1 MGLISEK
8 LNNMLCEI
16 IGECFATNRMLDRG
30 MSLLDTKFAMK
41 NTATLLHPNLA
52 HVFLGAKFADGVG
65 DYIGSRNN
73 LVYYPATPIGDKD
86 YNTPLDF
93 VKDYYNYMMTLQT
106 STYDAIDEAV
116 EEGDYATKVFLDGL
130 VNNIV
135 EYTDIA
141 QTLVDVFGAYG
152 SNPINLQLL
161 DANIDK
167 HIHLN

>member
-16 IGECFATNRMLDRG
+16 IGECFAINRMLDRG

-41 NTATLLHPNLA
+41 NTAALLHPGLA
-52 HVFLGAKFADGVG
+52 HVFLGSKFADGIG

-86 YNTPLDF
+86 YIAPLEF
-93 VKDYYNYMMTLQT
+93 VKDFYTHMINLQT
-106 STYDAIDEAV
+106 MTYDAIDEAV
-116 EEGDYATKVFLDGL
+116 EEGDYSTKVFLDGFL
-130 VNNIV
+130 KNIV

-141 QTLVDVFGAYG
+141 QTLSDVFNSYG
-152 SNPINLQLL
+152 FSSVNLQLL

-167 HIHLN
+167 HIHL

>member
-16 IGECFATNRMLDRG
+16 IGECFAINRMLDRG

-41 NTATLLHPNLA
+41 NTAALLHPGLA
-52 HVFLGAKFADGVG
+52 HVFLGSKFADGIG

-86 YNTPLDF
+86 YIAPLEF
-93 VKDYYNYMMTLQT
+93 VKDFYTHMINLQT
-106 STYDAIDEAV
+106 MTYDAIDEAV
-116 EEGDYATKVFLDGL
+116 EEGDYSTKVFLDGFL
-130 VNNIV
+130 KNIV

-141 QTLVDVFGAYG
+141 QTLIDVFNSYG
-152 SNPINLQLL
+152 FSSVNLQLL
-161 DANIDK
+161 YANIDK
-167 HIHLN
+167 HIHL

>member
-16 IGECFATNRMLDRG
+16 IGECFAINRMLDRG

-41 NTATLLHPNLA
+41 NTAALLHPGLA
-52 HVFLGAKFADGVG
+52 HVFLGSKFADGIG

-86 YNTPLDF
+86 YIAPLEF
-93 VKDYYNYMMTLQT
+93 VKDFYTYMINLQT
-106 STYDAIDEAV
+106 MTYDAIDEAV
-116 EEGDYATKVFLDGL
+116 EEGDYSTKVFLDGFL
-130 VNNIV
+130 KNIV

-141 QTLVDVFGAYG
+141 QTLIDVFNSYG
-152 SNPINLQLL
+152 FSSVNLQLL

-167 HIHLN
+167 HIHL

>member
-16 IGECFATNRMLDRG
+16 IGECFAINRMLDRG

-41 NTATLLHPNLA
+41 NTAALLHPGLA
-52 HVFLGAKFADGVG
+52 HVFLGSKFADGIG

-86 YNTPLDF
+86 YIAPLEFFKDF
-93 VKDYYNYMMTLQT
+93 YTHMINLQT
-106 STYDAIDEAV
+106 MTYDAIDEAV
-116 EEGDYATKVFLDGL
+116 EEGDYSTKVFLDGFL
-130 VNNIV
+130 KNIV

-141 QTLVDVFGAYG
+141 QTLIDVFNSYG
-152 SNPINLQLL
+152 FSSVNLQLL

-167 HIHLN
+167 HIHL

>member
-16 IGECFATNRMLDRG
+16 IGECFAINRMLDRG

-41 NTATLLHPNLA
+41 NTAALLHPGLA
-52 HVFLGAKFADGVG
+52 HVFLGSKFADGIG

-86 YNTPLDF
+86 YIAPLEF
-93 VKDYYNYMMTLQT
+93 VKDFYTHMINLQT
-106 STYDAIDEAV
+106 MTYDAIDEAG
-116 EEGDYATKVFLDGL
+116 EEGDYSTKVFLDGFL
-130 VNNIV
+130 KNIV

-141 QTLVDVFGAYG
+141 QTLIDVFNSYG
-152 SNPINLQLL
+152 FSSVNLQLL

-167 HIHLN
+167 HIHL

>member
-16 IGECFATNRMLDRG
+16 IGECFAINRMLDRG

-41 NTATLLHPNLA
+41 NTATLLHPELA
-52 HVFLGAKFADGVG
+52 HVFLGSKFADGIG

-86 YNTPLDF
+86 YIAPLEF
-93 VKDYYNYMMTLQT
+93 VKDFYTHMINLQT
-106 STYDAIDEAV
+106 MTYDAIDEAV
-116 EEGDYATKVFLDGL
+116 EEGDYSTKVFLEKFL
-130 VNNIV
+130 KNIV

-141 QTLVDVFGAYG
+141 QTLIDVFNSYG
-152 SNPINLQLL
+152 FSSVNLQLL

-167 HIHLN
+167 HIHL

>member
-16 IGECFATNRMLDRG
+16 IGECFAINRMLDRG

-41 NTATLLHPNLA
+41 NTAALLHPGLA
-52 HVFLGAKFADGVG
+52 HVFLGSKFADGIG
-65 DYIGSRNN
+65 DYIGGRNN

-86 YNTPLDF
+86 YIAPLEF
-93 VKDYYNYMMTLQT
+93 VKDFYTHMINLQT
-106 STYDAIDEAV
+106 MTYDAIDEAV
-116 EEGDYATKVFLDGL
+116 EEGDYSTKVFLDGFL
-130 VNNIV
+130 KNIV

-141 QTLVDVFGAYG
+141 QTLIDVFNSYG
-152 SNPINLQLL
+152 FSSVNLQLL

-167 HIHLN
+167 HIHL

>member
-16 IGECFATNRMLDRG
+16 IGECFAINRMLDRG

-41 NTATLLHPNLA
+41 NTAALLHPGLA
-52 HVFLGAKFADGVG
+52 HVFLGSKFADGIG

-86 YNTPLDF
+86 YIAPLEF
-93 VKDYYNYMMTLQT
+93 VKDFYTHMINLQT
-106 STYDAIDEAV
+106 MTYDAIDEAV
-116 EEGDYATKVFLDGL
+116 EEGDYSTKVFLDGFL
-130 VNNIV
+130 KNIA

-141 QTLVDVFGAYG
+141 QTLIDVFNSYG
-152 SNPINLQLL
+152 FSSVNLQLL

-167 HIHLN
+167 HIHL

>member
-16 IGECFATNRMLDRG
+16 IGECFAINRMLDRG

-41 NTATLLHPNLA
+41 NTAALLHPGLA
-52 HVFLGAKFADGVG
+52 HVFLGSKFADGIG

-86 YNTPLDF
+86 YIAPLEF
-93 VKDYYNYMMTLQT
+93 VKDFYTHMINLQT
-106 STYDAIDEAV
+106 MTYDAIDEAV
-116 EEGDYATKVFLDGL
+116 EEGDYSTKVFLDGFL
-130 VNNIV
+130 KNIV

-141 QTLVDVFGAYG
+141 QTLIDVFNSYG
-152 SNPINLQLL
+152 FSSVNLQLL

-167 HIHLN
+167 HIHL

>member
-16 IGECFATNRMLDRG
+16 IGECFAINRMLDRG

-41 NTATLLHPNLA
+41 NTAALLHPGLA
-52 HVFLGAKFADGVG
+52 HVFLGSKFADGIG

-86 YNTPLDF
+86 YIAPLEF
-93 VKDYYNYMMTLQT
+93 VKDFYTHMINLQT
-106 STYDAIDEAV
+106 ITYDAIDEAV
-116 EEGDYATKVFLDGL
+116 EEGDYSTKVFLDGFL
-130 VNNIV
+130 KNIV

-141 QTLVDVFGAYG
+141 QTLIDVFNSYG
-152 SNPINLQLL
+152 FSSVNLQLL

-167 HIHLN
+167 HIHL

>member
-16 IGECFATNRMLDRG
+16 IGECFAINRMLDRG
-30 MSLLDTKFAMK
+30 MSLLDTKFDMK
-41 NTATLLHPNLA
+41 NTAALLHPGLA
-52 HVFLGAKFADGVG
+52 HVFLGSKFADGIG

-86 YNTPLDF
+86 YIAPLEF
-93 VKDYYNYMMTLQT
+93 VKDFYTHMINLQT
-106 STYDAIDEAV
+106 MTYDAIDEAV
-116 EEGDYATKVFLDGL
+116 EEGDYSTKVFLDGFL
-130 VNNIV
+130 KNIV

-141 QTLVDVFGAYG
+141 QTLIDVFNSYG
-152 SNPINLQLL
+152 FSSVNLQLL

-167 HIHLN
+167 HIHL

>member
-41 NTATLLHPNLA
+41 NTAALLHPGLA
-52 HVFLGAKFADGVG
+52 HVFLGSKFADGIG

-86 YNTPLDF
+86 YIAPLEFIKDF
-93 VKDYYNYMMTLQT
+93 YTHMINLQT
-106 STYDAIDEAV
+106 MTYDAIDEAV
-116 EEGDYATKVFLDGL
+116 EEGDYSTKVFLDGFL
-130 VNNIV
+130 KNIV
-135 EYTDIA
+135 EYIDIA
-141 QTLVDVFGAYG
+141 QTLIDVFNSYG
-152 SNPINLQLL
+152 FSSVNLQLL

-167 HIHLN
+167 HIHL

>member
-16 IGECFATNRMLDRG
+16 IGECFVINRMLDRG

-41 NTATLLHPNLA
+41 NTAALLHPGLA
-52 HVFLGAKFADGVG
+52 HVFLGSKFADGIG

-86 YNTPLDF
+86 YIAPLEF
-93 VKDYYNYMMTLQT
+93 VKDFYTHMINLQT
-106 STYDAIDEAV
+106 MTYDAIDEAV
-116 EEGDYATKVFLDGL
+116 EEGDYSTKVFLDGFL
-130 VNNIV
+130 KNIV

-141 QTLVDVFGAYG
+141 QTLIDVFNSYG
-152 SNPINLQLL
+152 FSSVNLQLL

-167 HIHLN
+167 HIHL

>member
-30 MSLLDTKFAMK
+30 MSLLDIKFAMK
-41 NTATLLHPNLA
+41 NTAALLHPGLA
-52 HVFLGAKFADGVG
+52 HVFLGDKFADSIG

-73 LVYYPATPIGDKD
+73 LVYYPATPIGNKD
-86 YNTPLDF
+86 YNTPLEF
-93 VKDYYNYMMTLQT
+93 VKDFYAQMINIQAI
-106 STYDAIDEAV
+106 TYDAIDEAV
-116 EEGDYATKVFLDGL
+116 DEGDYATKVFLDSL
-130 VNNIV
+130 IKNIV

-141 QTLVDVFGAYG
+141 QTLIDVFGAYG
-152 SNPINLQLL
+152 SNPVNLQLL

-167 HIHLN
+167 HIHL

>member
-16 IGECFATNRMLDRG
+16 IGECFAINRMLDRG

-41 NTATLLHPNLA
+41 NTAALLHPGLA
-52 HVFLGAKFADGVG
+52 HVFLGSKFADGIG

-73 LVYYPATPIGDKD
+73 LVYYPATPIGNKD
-86 YNTPLDF
+86 YIAPLEF
-93 VKDYYNYMMTLQT
+93 VKDFYTHMINLQT
-106 STYDAIDEAV
+106 MTYDAIDEAV
-116 EEGDYATKVFLDGL
+116 EEGDYSTKVFLDGFL
-130 VNNIV
+130 KNIV

-141 QTLVDVFGAYG
+141 QTLIDVFNSYG
-152 SNPINLQLL
+152 FSSVNLQLL

-167 HIHLN
+167 HIHL

>member
-1 MGLISEK
+1 MGLINEK

-30 MSLLDTKFAMK
+30 MSILDTKFAMK
-41 NTATLLHPNLA
+41 NTAALLHPGLA
-52 HVFLGAKFADGVG
+52 HVFLGDKFADSIG

-73 LVYYPATPIGDKD
+73 LVYYPMTPIGDKD
-86 YNTPLDF
+86 YNTPLEF
-93 VKDYYNYMMTLQT
+93 VKDFYLQMINLQT
-106 STYDAIDEAV
+106 ATYDAIDEAV

-130 VNNIV
+130 VKNIV

-141 QTLVDVFGAYG
+141 QTLIDVFGAYG
-152 SNPINLQLL
+152 SNPVNLQLL

-167 HIHLN
+167 HIHL

>member
-16 IGECFATNRMLDRG
+16 IGECFAINRMLDRG

-41 NTATLLHPNLA
+41 NTAALLHPGLA
-52 HVFLGAKFADGVG
+52 HVFLGSKFADGIG

-86 YNTPLDF
+86 YMAPLEF
-93 VKDYYNYMMTLQT
+93 VKDFYTHMINLQT
-106 STYDAIDEAV
+106 MTYDAIDEAV
-116 EEGDYATKVFLDGL
+116 EEGDYSTKVFLDGFL
-130 VNNIV
+130 KNIV

-141 QTLVDVFGAYG
+141 QTLIDVFNSYG
-152 SNPINLQLL
+152 FSSVNLQLL

-167 HIHLN
+167 HIHL

>member
-16 IGECFATNRMLDRG
+16 IGECFAINRMLDRG

-41 NTATLLHPNLA
+41 NTAALLHPGLA
-52 HVFLGAKFADGVG
+52 HAFLGSKFADGIG

-86 YNTPLDF
+86 YIAPLEF
-93 VKDYYNYMMTLQT
+93 VKDFYTHMINLQT
-106 STYDAIDEAV
+106 MTYDAIDEAV
-116 EEGDYATKVFLDGL
+116 EEGDYSTKVFLDGFL
-130 VNNIV
+130 KNIV

-141 QTLVDVFGAYG
+141 QTLIDVFNSYG
-152 SNPINLQLL
+152 FSSVNLQLL

-167 HIHLN
+167 HIHL